1 MTPDSRLKCSCL
13 TVSNR
18 LQTWLSV
25 NRWLTIVVIACFSY
39 TFQTREECVVHWY
52 HYKKKEDHIKVRDS
66 SLALYR
72 RRVGGGG
79 GGVIFL
85 FVWKQKLKFLRCFPR
100 KADKKFGVF
109 IKISSRKRFPF
120 TYSPKLSVSKCRKP
134 LKRFCLSVC
143 FWRTTLTISLIP
155 VALTKLRLGKY

>member
-18 LQTWLSV
+18 LQTWLSA

-79 GGVIFL
+79 VIFL

-100 KADKKFGVF
+100 KADKKM
-109 IKISSRKRFPF
+109 KISSRKRFPF

-155 VALTKLRLGKY
+155 VAPTKLRLGKY